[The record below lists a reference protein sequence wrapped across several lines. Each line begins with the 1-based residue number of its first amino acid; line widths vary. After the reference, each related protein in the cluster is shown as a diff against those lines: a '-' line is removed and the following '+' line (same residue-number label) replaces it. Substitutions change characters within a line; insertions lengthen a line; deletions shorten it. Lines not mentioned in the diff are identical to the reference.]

1 MVLPI
6 RKYSKSKRSSDDGI
20 SIDEQS
26 RLLYKPT
33 SLLLKSG
40 IPHDTDIP
48 IDIYIIIRM
57 SNWMIKIKNKGQNK
71 LMMLQ

>member
-1 MVLPI
+1 MYRCIELMFLPI

-48 IDIYIIIRM
+48 I
-57 SNWMIKIKNKGQNK
+57 
-71 LMMLQ
+71 